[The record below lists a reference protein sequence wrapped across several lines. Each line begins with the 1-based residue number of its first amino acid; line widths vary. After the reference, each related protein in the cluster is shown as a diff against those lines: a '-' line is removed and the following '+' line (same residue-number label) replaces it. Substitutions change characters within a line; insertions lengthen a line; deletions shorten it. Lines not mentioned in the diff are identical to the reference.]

1 LHGFKNAKHFETDP
15 LSPDLSIF
23 LPQATVSSTDEL
35 AEDFCFEV
43 SGRKKTLGG
52 QKSFVFQ
59 ANDESDLAE
68 WYSEAQRLSQV
79 NETHESLDIEAMPAA
94 LPGMEPHERE
104 NGSNRLLTNG
114 DQGSRMIEDNP
125 HEASGSEDEE
135 HLDED
140 NNNNNLSTAAVLPDN
155 MSPSTPRLQQQQQQ
169 PGKSPLSKQISPE
182 SPQSPVTPVA
192 ATETPKDTFVTAN
205 TPGTPTAGTPNGL
218 AQQQPAES
226 VPGQYNEDDFIERYN
241 DKLNMDDATP
251 GATPGATAD
260 EDLYVGSAQ
269 KLD

>member
-1 LHGFKNAKHFETDP
+1 M
-15 LSPDLSIF
+15 
-23 LPQATVSSTDEL
+23 SSTDEL
-35 AEDFCFEV
+35 AEDLCFQV

-59 ANDESDLAE
+59 AIDESDLAE

-79 NETHESLDIEAMPAA
+79 NETHDALDIEAMPAA
-94 LPGMEPHERE
+94 LPGMEPHERD

-135 HLDED
+135 HLDEEHLD
-140 NNNNNLSTAAVLPDN
+140 EDNNNNLSTAAVLPDN
-155 MSPSTPRLQQQQQQ
+155 MSPSTPRLQKQQQ
-169 PGKSPLSKQISPE
+169 PGKSPLSKQVSTE

-192 ATETPKDTFVTAN
+192 AAETPKDTFVTAN
-205 TPGTPTAGTPNGL
+205 SAGTPTAGTPSGL

-241 DKLNMDDATP
+241 DKLHMDDATP
-251 GATPGATAD
+251 GATAD
-260 EDLYVGSAQ
+260 QDLYVGSAQ